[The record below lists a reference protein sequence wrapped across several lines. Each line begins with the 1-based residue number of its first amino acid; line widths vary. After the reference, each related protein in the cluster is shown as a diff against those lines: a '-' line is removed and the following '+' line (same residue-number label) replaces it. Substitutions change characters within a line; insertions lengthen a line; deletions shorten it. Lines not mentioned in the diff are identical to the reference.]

1 MGCTSIFAKATTEPW
16 LRCGRHNIFFVHHS
30 PRLGFRLPQRI
41 ERMKLTGTS
50 FPLLKGDGF
59 QCFYHSRSSCLER
72 FLRFPDGDSHNRAKA
87 CILESVVKKT
97 PRQVFNGLTNLTH
110 GVSQQGF
117 FLRLW
122 VMDRVVQQCHRS
134 APSECSVPS

>member
-1 MGCTSIFAKATTEPW
+1 ME
-16 LRCGRHNIFFVHHS
+16 
-30 PRLGFRLPQRI
+30 
-41 ERMKLTGTS
+41 LTGTS

-59 QCFYHSRSSCLER
+59 QCFYHSRSSRLER
-72 FLRFPDGDSHNRAKA
+72 FLRFPDGDGHNRAKA
-87 CILESVVKKT
+87 CILESVIKKT
-97 PRQVFNGLTNLTH
+97 PRQVFDDLANVTH

-134 APSECSVPS
+134 APSAYEMSVLFPLDGRWAEGSHMQAVLAHFARTFSPSPRRITSSFG